1 MKSVSV
7 AWATAPRSMARAI
20 EQAQRRAVDRGI
32 AVLEEHAAFSRTG
45 RGVAQVET
53 TGLIIAAFEHRDSR
67 SGDPNLHTHIVVS
80 NKVCVIGADGIAR
93 WLALDSKALY
103 AMNVT
108 ASEAY
113 NTAMGPS

>member
-1 MKSVSV
+1 M
-7 AWATAPRSMARAI
+7 
-20 EQAQRRAVDRGI
+20 
-32 AVLEEHAAFSRTG
+32 
-45 RGVAQVET
+45 
-53 TGLIIAAFEHRDSR
+53 IIAAFEHRDSR

-80 NKVCVIGADGIAR
+80 NKVCATGADGIAR

-113 NTAMGPS
+113 NTAMEAELIKLGFRFTSTERGAGSGACGRSRASRRI